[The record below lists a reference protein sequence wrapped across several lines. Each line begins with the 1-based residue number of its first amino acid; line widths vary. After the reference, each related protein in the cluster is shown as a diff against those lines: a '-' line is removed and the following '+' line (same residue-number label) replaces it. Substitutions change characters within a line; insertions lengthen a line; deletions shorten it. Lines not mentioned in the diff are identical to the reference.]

1 MPEDKN
7 KISSENLSLALNS
20 KPKGILTSETGHQG
34 PLISAFGNT
43 DFGKSKFDTDTTPSE
58 YIKSG
63 DYNYF
68 RGERQ
73 DNWDKAANGIIRGAG
88 AAAQTL
94 ADGTVGIGYGVI
106 KYSSDLATDELNK
119 AKYKAEHGTL
129 EGFKPSSWT
138 TIFDNEVTRKGEE
151 LIKDL
156 EGELPLYNTRG
167 YEEASGIGKLKYMN
181 FWMDDVV
188 KGIGTTVGSM
198 PLGGMGSKLF
208 NAIGKNFVAGKL
220 ANGVKTALSGT
231 ENLEKILVDQAKKIK
246 IYNAADKLTA
256 STFAAVSE
264 AGMEAR
270 GTGDKLREQLLTD
283 ITANGT
289 RQATQSELDWVE
301 MVVDDAKK
309 AAFGTNLAIVS
320 GTDFF
325 TFGKYMVSNKS
336 AKYLDDIEKV
346 SSRTNVD
353 AGKYISRTAKEGSTL
368 GKDYAATELSKSKK
382 IYDAVTKATK
392 RVIGT
397 NLGEGIEENL
407 QTATDWGVVDFG
419 KQKYYGKQ
427 DAESFLHSL
436 GAAYEGSTSSE
447 GVESFLAGFISGGIS
462 NTVLSKGQNIK
473 EVFAKDPVVNNALK
487 EINIYNSQSVMG
499 ELIKSVAEQQ
509 AAGSRMDNAKN
520 DTFRFNNAQS
530 DLATSYVLSRI
541 KTNKFEDLQSDLD
554 ELKTMPAEEVEKLFG
569 VKIGEGG
576 KNSVIDFIQG
586 KMDQAKQI
594 KQIHDA
600 SYVVFPEG
608 TVSDNNR
615 DRLIHANVSILDT
628 QKRIKSINEDFQ
640 KKGHES
646 IKTSFVDG
654 ASTINLESFYRADG
668 TIVNYNLLE
677 GKERTKIKAEIIE
690 RLNNTSVAPIE
701 IPGMIT
707 LLDDLDKLK
716 VRHAAYK
723 DIYNSLLNPVEA
735 EKLDKEDAIVEKQI
749 VQEDAAKKLAEE
761 KPVVSEPVQSKS
773 AALDA
778 AQKEATENGNI
789 DVNTEDFTDPNI
801 TKANAIIDKIGESQI
816 DNPMFDAS
824 GNFNPEAEDPSKK
837 TYDNSKKPLT
847 VDKEVLS
854 GKDTFNKISLSSRDL
869 KNFKADKFTKALSN
883 IFRLPKSE
891 WNKYI
896 KLDLTN
902 FWSTRNVA
910 ANKINP
916 SNNSNSPFNSKSN
929 QDIDTKITIIDPTT
943 GEIVDDLHY
952 IKYHD
957 MLTPKQEMVIGNK
970 TYKPGDSIEIDQ
982 LTYEDAVKLFAID
995 QDTELTEEEFEA
1007 YKISYKE
1014 IKDLRKALALYY
1026 ESTKKKDEES
1036 ISAPSKMY
1044 DIAPLWTLDYIQD
1057 GAVEYPAISTIE
1069 GAKDADGK
1077 YVIYQGGTVQKFLI
1091 GTDTK
1096 VGDINTVPS
1105 GSGVY
1110 MQVTLPDSSKKW
1122 MPIKSAKV
1130 KPATK
1135 VWERIQN
1142 AALALSKVPQG
1153 NKEEAYQVIK
1163 DLSLYASGKGK
1174 LDFSYGWNSDLK
1186 KYTLRFNI
1194 GNGLETPKSI
1204 DLSEG
1209 VSKTDKTTMLDKD
1222 IDFLIN
1228 RINHYASKKKLSAIT
1243 KDSFRE
1249 DTPIEPSN
1257 KPIVDNF
1264 VASATGFTPTN
1275 IKIYPADLA
1284 VKEAPVVLSTAK
1296 KTTSNV
1302 VLTDLSY
1309 TKKADIERRR
1319 QEELNKYER
1328 RRANAFVKYNPE
1340 GSNTELTQDE
1350 IDEIELIINKAS
1362 EKGWNV
1368 DRLQQTLANRGYV
1381 HSIGN
1386 SVSALRNFLQARLN
1400 GEINYQVNGNFL
1412 NEINAKYD
1420 AELKAL
1426 ESTATTETSIE
1437 SKKADIEKRRQEELN
1452 KIATDIFPNTTHTD
1466 IVYRGVGEIRDDN
1479 FRDSTSNDIRDWN
1492 FFTDNKDKALDYG
1505 ENVIS
1510 AIINFSEVDDS
1521 KSINYKGSSS
1531 FKSEDS
1537 AFVAG
1542 QGGDEFA
1549 VKNKEQIHILSK
1561 EEQNKINKINA
1572 KYDAELKA
1580 LKQQDAKVSNQSKIE
1595 AKKADIEISATE
1607 ILEDQDY
1614 NGSSLEIVIARE
1626 KEKGVPENY
1635 VTIAL
1640 LNASKI
1646 QDNKGDN
1653 LGNILQSV
1661 KVRDNEN
1668 LTLGEKRRIAK
1679 YDAELAALGKGVET
1693 TKNKVDDLIKEAEK
1707 FKNKG
1712 ATRKRKGKNG
1722 AAKTGK
1728 AAVTPIDLQKALEYL
1743 KGILPAGIKVEMS
1756 QVAERLS
1763 NGDMLWGFFSDS
1775 VLKLNA
1781 LAEAGTEF
1789 HEAFHAIFRSVLSDE
1804 HIDRYLN
1811 IAKKEMNLSKA
1822 QLEAHKNE
1830 LRSLYD
1836 EISEKELEDLVY
1848 EEYLADKF
1856 QAWKKD
1862 KATPT
1867 AVVNKGLF
1875 RRLLDFAKE
1884 FLGIKSKVDSLFE
1897 RIDTGYY
1904 AGKDAVVNRFTD
1916 SSQIAYKSLPGKTIA
1931 QSKDIIVTVAAKA
1944 ADTAFKEGAKNP
1956 DITRALDEYIQGYSP
1971 DANIGEKKAIRALL
1985 QEEYEYLTHPE
1996 IYKQIFTE
2004 VNNITKRYKYDA
2016 MTESF
2021 LEMEESEV
2029 GAENWQFDHFE
2040 VGGVD
2045 MLDSDIRSFL
2055 ALTLYETK
2063 DEYGRTIQKAINL
2076 DTVYNAIITNLIDVQ
2091 PSEFLSKLKV
2101 LSKYN
2106 PEIRAVVAKIEA
2118 KTTDRGLVGDQL
2130 LKRIQKSFER
2140 TKMNYLTIRS
2150 VTNGTSNIFNSNYKS
2165 PEKKLF
2171 NNWSNNYI
2179 HNVLGK
2185 LSTDTKF
2192 KKEIVKKLIDIQK
2205 AINADST
2212 TVGVKKIPLTEAIIG
2227 TLNELGIDITEG
2239 TVDLFFT
2246 PNVDNSLDAM
2256 RDQYKDLEKPI
2267 VGFFSHLSNLIA
2279 KGDPIFKGA
2288 LETGNEDSIGYVKQ
2302 LLNLTI
2308 ADKHFRADLFESS
2321 FQDARNKNRYSFIMQ
2336 SYLSDKVVEL
2346 QKSLATKAAV
2356 ESKQKDAYFGK
2367 SPLFKLFTPSVVVD
2381 TFKNI
2386 QLLFTGDLIEVEE
2399 KTFEGKKSFTKNE
2412 RVDGVTAK
2420 NIKAKEYLLM
2430 QLLLFSE
2437 QQKNTQTGLNT
2448 AKYVVG
2454 VEESKSQIYS
2464 VDLPV
2469 LTGIVTE
2476 AGMINSDGAL
2486 QVFNTLFSQEV
2497 DRLMSG
2503 TPSKKK
2509 GFAYFDDFNNR
2520 EKYKALHDTFEGE
2533 YNTKGELVKINRIA
2547 NNDTFKVE
2555 ALKAIT
2561 QTVNEEIA
2569 DTLSI
2574 ANEYQ
2579 LTDRTK
2585 SGIETYGTFDK
2596 LVGSAVIND
2605 FLMSASIDQ
2614 LIDGDLSQYKNI
2626 NDKYKRNGGRNAAG
2640 INRSGREINVAY
2652 TTESKEIKKD
2662 SISGD
2667 AEINTDDA
2675 QVYSTVQDRIN
2686 MLNDFGRL
2694 TPEVEDIL
2702 NRIDN
2707 PPIVNGVPQF
2717 VTAEEAIKVDIV
2729 AAKLVTYGTDAAGN
2743 LIYHKM
2749 SVFPLTKEFTSRYNA
2764 KSGLWEALP
2773 GREKLHNKR
2782 EWMEKH
2788 NIHQLIPLSAS
2799 KLTTPDNVIKHE
2811 SFNKADFDVNNHFG
2825 YKDKD
2830 GNLKSYAKYDG
2841 KFQRL
2846 QVEND
2851 SGSTEIVNGTQKI
2864 QLITTGLDMT
2874 KDRNINDVKKYY
2886 DLLAKLRQT
2895 LFDDALSIMSTS
2907 KDGKTRKKDL
2917 KVFIN
2922 KLINNAASSGSSFI
2936 MEQFLAEE
2944 GGDFKNDPNLPHL
2957 LSQFEKYFLAHFNKG
2972 VMIQKTTGN
2981 KLTLVSADGIKVHRD
2996 NYGKV
3001 IPTKELAA
3009 DPKLAVNPAEDL
3021 RIHKMENGK
3030 LQYAEVMMTR
3040 RSAELLGLKPGDTLT
3055 EEEVKIML
3063 GTRIPS
3069 QSQHSMMPFKVVD
3082 FLPDYYGDSIIGPK
3096 ELVWLSGADFDIDKL
3111 YVYRKATYKNK
3122 KGDLI
3127 IFGKGNAFEEY
3138 VISKKRTK
3146 VYKDTLQ
3153 KMILENPTFPEY
3165 KDLLEKRNAVYAS
3178 LKEKLAKS
3186 MKEDKRALLR
3196 GINNLTDILN
3206 TNIFSANTGD
3216 NTSLVEERRRAQ
3228 FIFDSIKDDLN
3239 KYILAAGG
3247 GMTLDNI
3254 NERIAQFEEAYELDA
3269 MEELGFATSSSEQF
3283 TPAAETLQNQLLD
3296 LELSLLDRPELEESL
3311 KTPASVDTLKNI
3323 ANTLSKVGGAKL
3335 NKARLSLGL
3344 LSKFIGKKNIDI
3356 GKDNIGIAA
3365 NGNIANAW
3373 LTTNKIHLK
3382 DEFAIKLDGKNYGS
3396 FEFVNEEDILLNEDG
3411 TLNKELVR
3419 KPKSDTIS
3427 TELSAATDNAKEQL
3441 ASLVNR
3447 STDVLN
3453 GILVWQS
3460 LGLGQTRTTIMSVQP
3475 IMVELTE
3482 KIELTKSNID
3492 KKSLKIGTSLAPRAK
3507 DVAGALMDDLLQK
3520 YYTAAE
3526 KEMKAANIKGTRE
3539 DIKEPEYSLNTEHL
3553 LEIYK
3558 KGKAETSDELLQ
3570 QIAVLSAYIKAMEV
3584 NDANTKLLSLLKINK
3599 GVGSELVNLQTIS
3612 DNYEDL
3618 KNPVQIPYG
3627 QSFIKAFTT
3636 HPNISVNKKMSDT
3649 IKNIASEFFI
3659 RETNGYKYFENRFSR
3674 LFGGRNF
3681 REKQKGVKDFLAF
3694 LNLRIYEK
3702 TLREDYNDDTFRL
3715 AELNK
3720 LAYSGIEEGNTSIIS
3735 DFNTLL
3741 KKKEFANNDL
3751 VKWLTVKPADSNYR
3765 RIDLLTVDTRA
3776 KLSNDVLEKFN
3787 QSLNDLYNS
3796 SNADI
3801 KQFALDIFDYL
3812 VVEGNLKFTNES
3824 LIKFIGPEF
3833 FLSISKKLKEV
3844 TKLFGTVS
3852 SKGLSVQDKA
3862 FNTKLQSITGYRF
3875 LELVNIYTELYAR
3888 SSKKAKN
3895 LINVNG
3901 KDFKESFNV
3910 ALKGDSLSVDL
3921 IDVEKSNRQSFM
3933 DLIKEDK
3940 TVVGLEFPAFLGMT
3954 GLNQMMENYHDVYK
3968 LTESTDFKAVY
3979 TRVDKFYDLHNPMLH
3994 LSPEEAVKLS
4004 QYLASQKGS
4013 SNGAYSDNVEYTQE
4027 DLDFAN
4033 TQFQRVKPE
4042 YAYEPGSNIENAPD
4056 IDDEDLP
4063 STIPPS
4069 LVSRIE
4075 TVGEEEYEVPLRYW
4089 EAADAEAER
4098 QQGKTPDVNDLP
4110 NIKEPDCE

>member
-1 MPEDKN
+1 MGKKEKFSGIPQEAINQPIQLDPALFKQKSEFIGSSQN
-7 KISSENLSLALNS
+7 K
-20 KPKGILTSETGHQG
+20 
-34 PLISAFGNT
+34 
-43 DFGKSKFDTDTTPSE
+43 DFGESKLDTNVPVSMVE
-58 YIKSG
+58 SG
-63 DYNYF
+63 DYKYL
-68 RGERQ
+68 RGQ
-73 DNWDKAANGIIRGAG
+73 KQSNLDKAAHGIIRGVG

-94 ADGTVGIGYGVI
+94 ADGTVGIGYGLM
-106 KYSSDLATDELNK
+106 KYSSDVATDELNK

-138 TIFDNEVTRKGEE
+138 AIFDNEVTRKGEE
-151 LIKDL
+151 LVKDL
-156 EGELPLYNTRG
+156 EGEVPLYNTKE
-167 YEEASGIGKLKYMN
+167 YEEASGIEKLKYMN

-198 PLGGMGSKLF
+198 PLGAMGSKLF

-220 ANGVKTALSGT
+220 ANGVKTALTGT
-231 ENLEKILVDQAKKIK
+231 ENLEKVLVDQAKKIK
-246 IYNAADKLTA
+246 IYNATDKLTA
-256 STFAAVSE
+256 SAFASVSE

-270 GTGDKLREQLLTD
+270 GTGDKLREQLLSE
-283 ITANGT
+283 ISANGT
-289 RQATQSELDWVE
+289 RQPTQAELDWVE
-301 MVVDDAKK
+301 MTVDDAKK
-309 AAFGTNLAIVS
+309 AAFGTNMAIIS

-336 AKYLDDIEKV
+336 AKYLDDIEKL
-346 SSRTNVD
+346 SSKTNVN
-353 AGKYISRTAKEGSTL
+353 AGKYINKVSKEGSTL
-368 GKDYAATELSKSKK
+368 GTDYVATELSKSKK
-382 IYDAVTKATK
+382 ILDAVTKATK

-407 QTATDWGVVDFG
+407 QTATDWGVIDFA

-436 GAAYEGSTSSE
+436 GAAYEGATSSE
-447 GVESFLAGFISGGIS
+447 GVEAFLAGFISGGIS
-462 NTVLSKGQNIK
+462 NTILSKGQNIK
-473 EVFAKDPVVNNALK
+473 EAFSKDPVVNNALSQ
-487 EINIYNSQSVMG
+487 INLYNSQSVMG
-499 ELIKSVAEQQ
+499 ELMKGVAEQY
-509 AAGSRMDNAKN
+509 AAGVRMDNAKS
-520 DTFRFNNAQS
+520 DTFTFNNAQS

-541 KTNKFEDLQSDLD
+541 KTGKFEDLQTDLD
-554 ELKTMPAEEVEKLFG
+554 ELKSMPSDEVEKLFG

-576 KNSVIDFIQG
+576 KRSVVDYIQG
-586 KMDQAKQI
+586 KMEQAKQI

-615 DRLIHANVSILDT
+615 DRLIHANVSILDS
-628 QKRIKSINEDFQ
+628 QKRIDSVNKDILEKTTGLSENYSENGQVSTVNLSHFTKS
-640 KKGHES
+640 
-646 IKTSFVDG
+646 
-654 ASTINLESFYRADG
+654 DG
-668 TIVNYNLLE
+668 TVVNYNQLS
-677 GKERTKIKAEIIE
+677 GKERSAVSGEIVA
-690 RLNNTSVAPIE
+690 RLENSSIAPVE
-701 IPGMIT
+701 IPGIFNQ
-707 LLDDLDKLK
+707 LHDLDRLK
-716 VRHAAYK
+716 VRHDAYK

-735 EKLDKEDAIVEKQI
+735 AKLDKEDAAIEKEI
-749 VQEDAAKKLAEE
+749 VQENAAKKLQEE
-761 KPVVSEPVQSKS
+761 NPIVTKTTESKS
-773 AALDA
+773 AALAA

-789 DVNTEDFTDPNI
+789 DVNTEDFADPNI
-801 TKANAIIDKIGESQI
+801 KKANTIIDKIGESQI

-824 GNFNPEAEDPSKK
+824 GNFNPDAEDPGKK

-847 VDKEVLS
+847 VHKEVLS
-854 GKDTFNKISLSSRDL
+854 GKDTFNRIHVNKHDAPNVKVNELR
-869 KNFKADKFTKALSN
+869 KALSN
-883 IFRLPKSE
+883 IFKLPKSE

-896 KLDLTN
+896 KIDLTN
-902 FWSTRNVA
+902 YWSTRNTSSDQIHT
-910 ANKINP
+910 NK
-916 SNNSNSPFNSKSN
+916 SNSPFNTKGN
-929 QDIDTKITIIDPTT
+929 QDIDTKIIIIDPAT
-943 GEIVDDLHY
+943 GKIVDDFHN
-952 IKYHD
+952 IKYHN
-957 MLTPKQEMVIGNK
+957 MLTPKKEMVIGTK
-970 TYKPGDSIEIDQ
+970 TYKPGESIEIDQ
-982 LTYEDAVKLFAID
+982 LTYEEAVELFAIN
-995 QDTELTEEEFEA
+995 QDEELTEEEFEA

-1014 IKDLRKALALYY
+1014 IKDLRKALTLYY
-1026 ESTKKKDEES
+1026 ESTKKKDEEHMEV
-1036 ISAPSKMY
+1036 PSKMY
-1044 DIAPLWTLDYIQD
+1044 DVAPLWALDYIQD

-1069 GAKDADGK
+1069 GAKDTDGK

-1096 VGDINTVPS
+1096 VGDINTVPN

-1110 MQVTLPDSSKKW
+1110 LQVTLPDGSKKW

-1142 AALALSKVPQG
+1142 AAAELAKIPAG

-1163 DLSLYASGKGK
+1163 DLSLYAAGRGK

-1186 KYTLRFNI
+1186 KYTLRFNV

-1209 VSKTDKTTMLDKD
+1209 VSKTDKATMLEKD
-1222 IDFLIN
+1222 LNFLIN
-1228 RINHYASKKKLSAIT
+1228 RINYHANKRGISTTI
-1243 KDSFRE
+1243 DENSFRE

-1257 KPIVDNF
+1257 KPIVGNF
-1264 VASATGFTPTN
+1264 VATATGFTPTN

-1284 VKEAPVVLSTAK
+1284 VKEAPVVVYKKKSTPT
-1296 KTTSNV
+1296 KTE
-1302 VLTDLSY
+1302 
-1309 TKKADIERRR
+1309 KADVKPEPKTKVDGLIE
-1319 QEELNKYER
+1319 E
-1328 RRANAFVKYNPE
+1328 
-1340 GSNTELTQDE
+1340 D
-1350 IDEIELIINKAS
+1350 
-1362 EKGWNV
+1362 
-1368 DRLQQTLANRGYV
+1368 
-1381 HSIGN
+1381 
-1386 SVSALRNFLQARLN
+1386 
-1400 GEINYQVNGNFL
+1400 
-1412 NEINAKYD
+1412 
-1420 AELKAL
+1420 
-1426 ESTATTETSIE
+1426 
-1437 SKKADIEKRRQEELN
+1437 KK
-1452 KIATDIFPNTTHTD
+1452 F
-1466 IVYRGVGEIRDDN
+1466 
-1479 FRDSTSNDIRDWN
+1479 
-1492 FFTDNKDKALDYG
+1492 KDKG
-1505 ENVIS
+1505 I
-1510 AIINFSEVDDS
+1510 
-1521 KSINYKGSSS
+1521 
-1531 FKSEDS
+1531 
-1537 AFVAG
+1537 
-1542 QGGDEFA
+1542 
-1549 VKNKEQIHILSK
+1549 
-1561 EEQNKINKINA
+1561 
-1572 KYDAELKA
+1572 
-1580 LKQQDAKVSNQSKIE
+1580 
-1595 AKKADIEISATE
+1595 
-1607 ILEDQDY
+1607 
-1614 NGSSLEIVIARE
+1614 
-1626 KEKGVPENY
+1626 
-1635 VTIAL
+1635 
-1640 LNASKI
+1640 
-1646 QDNKGDN
+1646 
-1653 LGNILQSV
+1653 
-1661 KVRDNEN
+1661 
-1668 LTLGEKRRIAK
+1668 
-1679 YDAELAALGKGVET
+1679 
-1693 TKNKVDDLIKEAEK
+1693 
-1707 FKNKG
+1707 
-1712 ATRKRKGKNG
+1712 TRKRKGKNG
-1722 AAKTGK
+1722 AAKTGSTTK
-1728 AAVTPIDLQKALEYL
+1728 TPIDLQKALDYL

-1756 QVAERLS
+1756 HVAEKLS

-1789 HEAFHAIFRSVLSDE
+1789 HEAFHAVFRSVLSDKQ
-1804 HIDRYLN
+1804 IDTYLSV
-1811 IAKKEMNLSKA
+1811 AKKEMNLSEA
-1822 QLEAHKNE
+1822 QLEARKNE

-1904 AGKDAVVNRFTD
+1904 AGKDAVINRFTD
-1916 SSQIAYKSLPGKTIA
+1916 TDQAAYKSLPGKTIA

-1944 ADTAFKEGAKNP
+1944 AETAFKEKSKKP
-1956 DITRALDEYIQGYSP
+1956 DITRALDEYIQGYSSE
-1971 DANIGEKKAIRALL
+1971 ANVDEKKAVRALL

-2016 MTESF
+2016 MTDSF
-2021 LEMEESEV
+2021 LEMEESEG

-2076 DTVYNAIITNLIDVQ
+2076 DTVYNAIITNLIDVH
-2091 PSEFLSKLKV
+2091 PSEFLSRLKV

-2106 PEIRAVVAKIEA
+2106 PEVRAVVAKIEA
-2118 KTTDRGLVGDQL
+2118 KTKDRGLVGEQL
-2130 LKRIQKSFER
+2130 LKKIQKSFER

-2179 HNVLGK
+2179 HNILGK
-2185 LSTDTKF
+2185 LSSDTKF
-2192 KKEIVKKLIDIQK
+2192 KKEVIKKLLDIQK
-2205 AINADST
+2205 AINNDTS
-2212 TVGVKKIPLTEAIIG
+2212 TVGVKKIPLKEAIIS

-2246 PNVDNSLDAM
+2246 PNTDNSLDAI
-2256 RDQYKDLEKPI
+2256 REQYKDLEKPI
-2267 VGFFSHLSNLIA
+2267 VGFFSHLSNLVS
-2279 KGDPIFKGA
+2279 KGDLIYKGA
-2288 LETGNEDSIGYVKQ
+2288 LETNDKDSVGYVKQ
-2302 LLNLTI
+2302 LLNLAI

-2336 SYLSDKVVEL
+2336 SYLSDMIIEL
-2346 QKSLATKAAV
+2346 QKGLSSKTAV
-2356 ESKQKDAYFGK
+2356 EEKQKDPYFAK
-2367 SPLFKLFTPSVVVD
+2367 SPLFKLFTPAVIAD
-2381 TFKNI
+2381 TFSNM

-2399 KTFEGKKSFTKNE
+2399 KTFDGKKSFTKNE

-2430 QLLLFSE
+2430 QLLLFSD

-2454 VEESKSQIYS
+2454 VEESKSQIYA

-2469 LTGIVTE
+2469 LTGVVTE
-2476 AGMINSDGAL
+2476 AGMINGDGAL
-2486 QVFNTLFSQEV
+2486 QIFNTIFSQEI
-2497 DRLMSG
+2497 DRLING
-2503 TPSKKK
+2503 IPSKKK
-2509 GFAYFDDFNNR
+2509 GFAYFNDFNNR

-2547 NNDTFKVE
+2547 NNDTFKAE

-2561 QTVNEEIA
+2561 QTVNEEIT
-2569 DTLSI
+2569 DVLSM

-2579 LTDRTK
+2579 LADRTK
-2585 SGIETYGTFDK
+2585 NGVETYGTFDK
-2596 LVGSAVIND
+2596 LVGSAVVND
-2605 FLMSASIDQ
+2605 FLMSSSIDQ
-2614 LIDGDLSQYKNI
+2614 LVDGDLSQYKDVD
-2626 NDKYKRNGGRNAAG
+2626 DKFKRNGGRNAAG
-2640 INRSGREINVAY
+2640 INRSGSEINVAY
-2652 TTESKEIKKD
+2652 TTESKETKKD

-2667 AEINTDDA
+2667 AEINVDDA
-2675 QVYSTVQDRIN
+2675 QVYSSVQDRIN
-2686 MLNDFGRL
+2686 MLSDFGRL
-2694 TPEVEDIL
+2694 TPEIEDIL

-2717 VTAEEAIKVDIV
+2717 ITEEEASKVDLV
-2729 AAKLVTYGTDAAGN
+2729 AAKLVTYGKDNAGN

-2749 SVFPLTKEFTSRYNA
+2749 SVFPLTKQFTSRYDA
-2764 KSGLWEALP
+2764 KSERWVALP

-2799 KLTTPDNVIKHE
+2799 KLTSPDNIIKHE
-2811 SFNKADFDVNNHFG
+2811 SFNSSDFDVNNHFG

-2830 GNLKSYAKYDG
+2830 GNLKSYAKYNG

-2864 QLITTGLDMT
+2864 QLITAGLDMT
-2874 KDRNINDVKKYY
+2874 KDSNVNDVKKYY
-2886 DLLAKLRQT
+2886 ELLAKLRQT
-2895 LFDDALSIMSTS
+2895 LFDDALSILSTS
-2907 KDGKTRKKDL
+2907 KEGKTRRKDL

-2922 KLINNAASSGSSFI
+2922 KLMNNAASSGSSFI

-3001 IPTKELAA
+3001 ISAEELAVN
-3009 DPKLAVNPAEDL
+3009 PKLAVNPAEDL

-3040 RSAELLGLKPGDTLT
+3040 RSAELLGLKPGDSLT
-3055 EEEVKIML
+3055 AEEVKIML

-3111 YVYRKATYKNK
+3111 YVYRKGTYRNK
-3122 KGDLI
+3122 KGDLV

-3138 VISKKRTK
+3138 TLSKKNTK
-3146 VYKDTLQ
+3146 VFKDTLE
-3153 KMILENPTFPEY
+3153 KMVLENPTFPEY
-3165 KDLLEKRNAVYAS
+3165 KDLLDRRNAIYAS
-3178 LKEKLAKS
+3178 LEENLAKS
-3186 MKEDKRALLR
+3186 KKEDQRALLR
-3196 GINNLTDILN
+3196 GIKNLKNLIKINAINSKEDE
-3206 TNIFSANTGD
+3206 D
-3216 NTSLVEERRRAQ
+3216 HPLVQERRKAQ
-3228 FIFDSIKDDLN
+3228 LLFDSIKDDLD
-3239 KYILAAGG
+3239 KYTTAAGG
-3247 GMTLDNI
+3247 GMSLSSI
-3254 NERIAQFEEAYELDA
+3254 NDRITQFEEAYELDA
-3269 MEELGFATSSSEQF
+3269 MEELGFITSSTESVP
-3283 TPAAETLQNQLLD
+3283 PAAETLQNQLLD

-3311 KTPASVDTLKNI
+3311 KTPASVDTLKTI
-3323 ANTLSKVGGAKL
+3323 ANTLTKVGGAKL

-3356 GKDNIGIAA
+3356 GKENIGIAA

-3373 LTTNKIHLK
+3373 LTTNRIHLK
-3382 DEFAIKLDGKNYGS
+3382 DEFAINLDGKNYGS
-3396 FEFVNEEDILLNEDG
+3396 FEFVNEEDMVLNEDG
-3411 TLNKELVR
+3411 TLNKELIR

-3447 STDVLN
+3447 ASDILN
-3453 GILVWQS
+3453 GVLVWQS
-3460 LGLGQTRTTIMSVQP
+3460 LGLGQTRTTIMAVQP

-3492 KKSLKIGTSLAPRAK
+3492 KKSLKIGTSMVPRAK
-3507 DVAGALMDDLLQK
+3507 DVAGALMEDLMQK
-3520 YYTAAE
+3520 FYAAAE
-3526 KEMKAANIKGTRE
+3526 KEMEAANIKGTRE
-3539 DIKEPEYSLNTEHL
+3539 DIKEPQYSLNTEQL

-3558 KGKAETSDELLQ
+3558 KGKAETSDEILQ
-3570 QIAVLSAYIKAMEV
+3570 QIAVLGAYIKAMEV
-3584 NDANTKLLSLLKINK
+3584 NDVNTKLLSLLKVNK
-3599 GVGSELVNLQTIS
+3599 GVGSELTNLETIAE
-3612 DNYEDL
+3612 NYEALQDSA
-3618 KNPVQIPYG
+3618 QIPYG
-3627 QSFIKAFTT
+3627 QSFVNALRT
-3636 HPNISVNKKMSDT
+3636 HPNIKVNKDMART

-3659 RETNGYKYFENRFSR
+3659 RETGGYKIFQNRFGK
-3674 LFGGRNF
+3674 LFGNRNF
-3681 REKQKGVKDFLAF
+3681 REKQKAVKDFLTF

-3702 TLREDYNDDTFRL
+3702 TLREDYGDDSFRL
-3715 AELNK
+3715 DELNK
-3720 LAYSGIEEGNTSIIS
+3720 LAYSGIEEGSVSIIA
-3735 DFNTLL
+3735 DFNALL
-3741 KKKEFANNDL
+3741 KTDSVLEVIASNSKKEFAKNDL

-3801 KQFALDIFDYL
+3801 KQFAQDVFDYL

-3844 TKLFGTVS
+3844 TKLFGTVGP
-3852 SKGLSVQDKA
+3852 KELSVEDKT
-3862 FNTKLQSITGYRF
+3862 FNAKLQTATGYTF
-3875 LELVNIYTELYAR
+3875 SELVNMYTELYAR
-3888 SSKKAKN
+3888 STKNAKN
-3895 LINVNG
+3895 LINVHG
-3901 KDFKESFNV
+3901 KDFKESFTVTLNKDV
-3910 ALKGDSLSVDL
+3910 LSVDL
-3921 IDVEKSNRQSFM
+3921 IDVEKANQQSFM
-3933 DLIKEDK
+3933 EGIVEDK
-3940 TVVGLEFPAFLGMT
+3940 TVVGLKFPAFLGVV
-3954 GLNQMMENYHDVYK
+3954 GKNQMMEDYHDVYK

-3994 LSPEEAVKLS
+3994 LSPEEATKLS
-4004 QYLASQKGS
+4004 QYLASKKGS
-4013 SNGAYSDNVEYTQE
+4013 FNGAYSDNVEYTQE

-4033 TQFQRVKPE
+4033 AQFQRAKPE

-4056 IDDEDLP
+4056 LDDENLP
-4063 STIPPS
+4063 GTIPAS

-4075 TVGEEEYEVPLRYW
+4075 TIGEEEYEVPLRYW

-4098 QQGKTPDVNDLP
+4098 QQGKTPDVDDNNLP
-4110 NIKEPDCE
+4110 DIKDPNCD

>member
-1 MPEDKN
+1 MAEKKINYLDDNSGYDDPN
-7 KISSENLSLALNS
+7 KKKITTDIKLKDPS
-20 KPKGILTSETGHQG
+20 ILFTPTE
-34 PLISAFGNT
+34 SAGYSTMSGYGN
-43 DFGKSKFDTDTTPSE
+43 FGKSKYDTPLTSDYFETQEGDSKPAFE
-58 YIKSG
+58 YV
-63 DYNYF
+63 
-68 RGERQ
+68 RGARQ
-73 DNWDKAANGIIRGAG
+73 SHWDKAAHGIIRGVG

-94 ADGTVGIGYGVI
+94 YDGTAGIGYGI
-106 KYSSDLATDELNK
+106 IRYSSDLALDELNK
-119 AKYKAEHGTL
+119 KKYIAEHGSL

-151 LIKDL
+151 LVKDL
-156 EGELPLYNTRG
+156 EGKVPLYNTRE
-167 YEEASGIGKLKYMN
+167 YEEASGIEKFKYMN

-198 PLGGMGSKLF
+198 PLGAMGSKLF

-220 ANGVKTALSGT
+220 ANGVKTALNGT

-246 IYNAADKLTA
+246 IYNATDKLTA
-256 STFAAVSE
+256 SAFASVSE

-270 GTGDKLREQLLTD
+270 GTGDKLREQLLSE
-283 ITANGT
+283 ISANGT
-289 RQATQSELDWVE
+289 RQPTQAELDWVE
-301 MVVDDAKK
+301 MTVDDAKK
-309 AAFGTNLAIVS
+309 AAFGTNMAIIS
-320 GTDFF
+320 GTDFY

-346 SSRTNVD
+346 TSKTNVN
-353 AGKYISRTAKEGSTL
+353 AGKYINKVAKDGSKL
-368 GKDYAATELSKSKK
+368 GTDYTATELSKSKK

-407 QTATDWGVVDFG
+407 QTATDWGVIDFA

-436 GAAYEGSTSSE
+436 GAAYEGATSSE
-447 GVESFLAGFISGGIS
+447 GVEAFLAGFISGGIS
-462 NTVLSKGQNIK
+462 NTILSKGQNIK
-473 EVFAKDPVVNNALK
+473 EAFSKDPVVNNALSQ
-487 EINIYNSQSVMG
+487 INLYNSQSVMG
-499 ELIKSVAEQQ
+499 ELMKGVAEQY
-509 AAGSRMDNAKN
+509 AAGVRMDNAKS
-520 DTFRFNNAQS
+520 DTFTFNNAQS

-541 KTNKFEDLQSDLD
+541 KTGKFEDLQTDLD
-554 ELKTMPAEEVEKLFG
+554 ELKSMPSDEVEKLFG

-576 KNSVIDFIQG
+576 KRSVVDYIQG
-586 KMDQAKQI
+586 KMEQAKQI

-615 DRLIHANVSILDT
+615 DRLIHANVSILDS
-628 QKRIKSINEDFQ
+628 QKRIDSVNKDILEKTTGLSENYSENGQVSTVNLSHFTKS
-640 KKGHES
+640 
-646 IKTSFVDG
+646 
-654 ASTINLESFYRADG
+654 DG
-668 TIVNYNLLE
+668 TVVNYNQLS
-677 GKERTKIKAEIIE
+677 GKERSAVSGEIVA
-690 RLNNTSVAPIE
+690 RLENSSIAPVE
-701 IPGMIT
+701 IPGIFNQ
-707 LLDDLDKLK
+707 LHDLDRLK
-716 VRHAAYK
+716 VRHDAYK

-735 EKLDKEDAIVEKQI
+735 AKLDKEDAAIEKEI
-749 VQEDAAKKLAEE
+749 VQENAAKKLQEE
-761 KPVVSEPVQSKS
+761 NPIVTKTTESKS
-773 AALDA
+773 AALAALGGTTTSSDKKADIERRRKEELDENNFRFVDNVKTYEGIDPETGEIFQARVKTYKDGKKETQSNIGGKFSTLNKGFPKEVNDEKLLEGIFEDNKMSLVKDQNQQEFLLEQSSGKQNTHAIEDKINAKYDAELAA

-789 DVNTEDFTDPNI
+789 DVNTEDFADPNI
-801 TKANAIIDKIGESQI
+801 KKANTIIDKIGESQI

-824 GNFNPEAEDPSKK
+824 GNFNPDAEDPGKK

-847 VDKEVLS
+847 VHKEVLS
-854 GKDTFNKISLSSRDL
+854 GKDTFNRIHVNKHDAPNVKVNELR
-869 KNFKADKFTKALSN
+869 KALSN
-883 IFRLPKSE
+883 IFKLPKSE

-896 KLDLTN
+896 KIDLTN
-902 FWSTRNVA
+902 YWSTRNTSSDQIHT
-910 ANKINP
+910 NK
-916 SNNSNSPFNSKSN
+916 SNSPFNTKGN
-929 QDIDTKITIIDPTT
+929 QDIDTKIIIIDPAT
-943 GEIVDDLHY
+943 GKIVDDFHN
-952 IKYHD
+952 IKYHN
-957 MLTPKQEMVIGNK
+957 MLTPKKEMVIGTK
-970 TYKPGDSIEIDQ
+970 TYKPGESIEIDQ
-982 LTYEDAVKLFAID
+982 LTYEEAVELFAIN
-995 QDTELTEEEFEA
+995 QDEELTEEEFEA

-1014 IKDLRKALALYY
+1014 IKDLRKALTLYY
-1026 ESTKKKDEES
+1026 ESTKKKDEEHMEV
-1036 ISAPSKMY
+1036 PSKMY
-1044 DIAPLWTLDYIQD
+1044 DVAPLWALDYIQD

-1069 GAKDADGK
+1069 GAKDTDGK

-1096 VGDINTVPS
+1096 VGDINTVPN

-1110 MQVTLPDSSKKW
+1110 LQVTLPDGSKKW

-1142 AALALSKVPQG
+1142 AAAELAKIPAG

-1163 DLSLYASGKGK
+1163 DLSLYAAGRGK

-1186 KYTLRFNI
+1186 KYTLRFNV

-1209 VSKTDKTTMLDKD
+1209 VSKTDKATMLEKD
-1222 IDFLIN
+1222 LNFLIN
-1228 RINHYASKKKLSAIT
+1228 RINYHANKRGISTTI
-1243 KDSFRE
+1243 DENSFRE

-1257 KPIVDNF
+1257 KPIVGNF
-1264 VASATGFTPTN
+1264 VATATGFTPTS
-1275 IKIYPADLA
+1275 IKVYPADLA

-1309 TKKADIERRR
+1309 TEKADIDRRR
-1319 QEELNKYER
+1319 QEELDSFKRKMEGID
-1328 RRANAFVKYNPE
+1328 FVFSQSPE
-1340 GSNTELTQDE
+1340 
-1350 IDEIELIINKAS
+1350 
-1362 EKGWNV
+1362 
-1368 DRLQQTLANRGYV
+1368 LA
-1381 HSIGN
+1381 SIGN
-1386 SVSALRNFLQARLN
+1386 KAQYLQYL
-1400 GEINYQVNGNFL
+1400 
-1412 NEINAKYD
+1412 
-1420 AELKAL
+1420 
-1426 ESTATTETSIE
+1426 STIFKTS
-1437 SKKADIEKRRQEELN
+1437 KVK
-1452 KIATDIFPNTTHTD
+1452 D
-1466 IVYRGVGEIRDDN
+1466 IVYHFSNVKIDKPSKEKFSLSANINRRKGFFGINKNINPGNN
-1479 FRDSTSNDIRDWN
+1479 FANVEGTIPHAMLFDMKNPDFGDFSIIPPVVA
-1492 FFTDNKDKALDYG
+1492 KDETKD
-1505 ENVIS
+1505 S
-1510 AIINFSEVDDS
+1510 AIIKQRGD
-1521 KSINYKGSSS
+1521 INYYSV
-1531 FKSEDS
+1531 FEP
-1537 AFVAG
+1537 
-1542 QGGDEFA
+1542 
-1549 VKNKEQIHILSK
+1549 EQIYILGSK
-1561 EEQNKINKINA
+1561 Q
-1572 KYDAELKA
+1572 
-1580 LKQQDAKVSNQSKIE
+1580 
-1595 AKKADIEISATE
+1595 DIEGFK
-1607 ILEDQDY
+1607 QF
-1614 NGSSLEIVIARE
+1614 
-1626 KEKGVPENY
+1626 
-1635 VTIAL
+1635 
-1640 LNASKI
+1640 
-1646 QDNKGDN
+1646 
-1653 LGNILQSV
+1653 
-1661 KVRDNEN
+1661 VR
-1668 LTLGEKRRIAK
+1668 RRQ
-1679 YDAELAALGKGVET
+1679 AELAALGKGVET
-1693 TKNKVDDLIKEAEK
+1693 TKNKVDKLIEEAKELK
-1707 FKNKG
+1707 DKG
-1712 ATRKRKGKNG
+1712 VSRKRKGKNG
-1722 AAKTGK
+1722 AAKTGSTTK
-1728 AAVTPIDLQKALEYL
+1728 TPIDLQKALDYL

-1756 QVAERLS
+1756 HVAEKLS

-1789 HEAFHAIFRSVLSDE
+1789 HEAFHAVFRSVLSDKQ
-1804 HIDRYLN
+1804 IDTYLSV
-1811 IAKKEMNLSKA
+1811 AKKEMNLSEA
-1822 QLEAHKNE
+1822 QLEARKNE

-1904 AGKDAVVNRFTD
+1904 AGKDAVINRFTD
-1916 SSQIAYKSLPGKTIA
+1916 TDQAAYKSLPGKTIA

-1944 ADTAFKEGAKNP
+1944 AETAFKEKSKKP
-1956 DITRALDEYIQGYSP
+1956 DITRALDEYIQGYSSE
-1971 DANIGEKKAIRALL
+1971 ANVDEKKAVRALL

-2016 MTESF
+2016 MTDSF
-2021 LEMEESEV
+2021 LEMEESEG

-2076 DTVYNAIITNLIDVQ
+2076 DTVYNAIITNLIDVH
-2091 PSEFLSKLKV
+2091 PSEFLSRLKV

-2106 PEIRAVVAKIEA
+2106 PEVRAVVAKIEA
-2118 KTTDRGLVGDQL
+2118 KTKDRGLVGEQL
-2130 LKRIQKSFER
+2130 LKKIQKSFER

-2179 HNVLGK
+2179 HNILGK
-2185 LSTDTKF
+2185 LSSDTKF
-2192 KKEIVKKLIDIQK
+2192 KKEVIKKLLDIQK
-2205 AINADST
+2205 AINNDTS
-2212 TVGVKKIPLTEAIIG
+2212 TVGVKKIPLKEAIIS

-2246 PNVDNSLDAM
+2246 PNTDNSLDAI
-2256 RDQYKDLEKPI
+2256 REQYKDLEKPI
-2267 VGFFSHLSNLIA
+2267 VGFFSHLSNLVS
-2279 KGDPIFKGA
+2279 KGDLIYKGA
-2288 LETGNEDSIGYVKQ
+2288 LETNDKDSVGYVKQ
-2302 LLNLTI
+2302 LLNLAI

-2336 SYLSDKVVEL
+2336 SYLSDMIIEL
-2346 QKSLATKAAV
+2346 QKGLSSKTAV
-2356 ESKQKDAYFGK
+2356 EEKQKDPYFAK
-2367 SPLFKLFTPSVVVD
+2367 SPLFKLFTPAVIAD
-2381 TFKNI
+2381 TFSNM

-2399 KTFEGKKSFTKNE
+2399 KTFDGKKSFTKNE

-2430 QLLLFSE
+2430 QLLLFSD

-2454 VEESKSQIYS
+2454 VEESKSQIYA

-2469 LTGIVTE
+2469 LTGVVTE
-2476 AGMINSDGAL
+2476 AGMINGDGAL
-2486 QVFNTLFSQEV
+2486 QIFNTIFSQEI
-2497 DRLMSG
+2497 DRLING
-2503 TPSKKK
+2503 IPSKKK
-2509 GFAYFDDFNNR
+2509 GFAYFNDFNNR

-2547 NNDTFKVE
+2547 NNDTFKAE

-2561 QTVNEEIA
+2561 QTVNEEIT
-2569 DTLSI
+2569 DVLSM

-2579 LTDRTK
+2579 LADRTK
-2585 SGIETYGTFDK
+2585 NGVETYGTFDK
-2596 LVGSAVIND
+2596 LVGSAVVND
-2605 FLMSASIDQ
+2605 FLMSSSIDQ
-2614 LIDGDLSQYKNI
+2614 LVDGDLSQYKDI
-2626 NDKYKRNGGRNAAG
+2626 DDKFKRNGGRNAAG
-2640 INRSGREINVAY
+2640 INRSGSEINVAY
-2652 TTESKEIKKD
+2652 TTESKETKKD

-2667 AEINTDDA
+2667 AEINVDDA
-2675 QVYSTVQDRIN
+2675 QVYSSVQDRIN
-2686 MLNDFGRL
+2686 MLSDFGRL
-2694 TPEVEDIL
+2694 TPEIEDIL

-2717 VTAEEAIKVDIV
+2717 ITEEEASKVDLV
-2729 AAKLVTYGTDAAGN
+2729 AAKLVTYGKDNAGN

-2749 SVFPLTKEFTSRYNA
+2749 SVFPLTKQFTSRYDA
-2764 KSGLWEALP
+2764 KSERWVALP

-2799 KLTTPDNVIKHE
+2799 KLTSPDNIIKHE
-2811 SFNKADFDVNNHFG
+2811 SFNSSDFDVNNHFG

-2830 GNLKSYAKYDG
+2830 GNLKSYAKYNG

-2864 QLITTGLDMT
+2864 QLITAGLDMT
-2874 KDRNINDVKKYY
+2874 KDSNVNDVKKYY
-2886 DLLAKLRQT
+2886 ELLAKLRQT
-2895 LFDDALSIMSTS
+2895 LFDDALSILSTS
-2907 KDGKTRKKDL
+2907 KEGKTRRKDL

-2922 KLINNAASSGSSFI
+2922 KLMNNAASSGSSFI

-3001 IPTKELAA
+3001 ISAEELAVN
-3009 DPKLAVNPAEDL
+3009 PKLAVNPAEDL

-3040 RSAELLGLKPGDTLT
+3040 RSAELLGLKPGDSLT
-3055 EEEVKIML
+3055 AEEVKIML

-3111 YVYRKATYKNK
+3111 YVYRKGTYRNK
-3122 KGDLI
+3122 KGDLV

-3138 VISKKRTK
+3138 TLSKKNTK
-3146 VYKDTLQ
+3146 VFKDTLE
-3153 KMILENPTFPEY
+3153 KMVLENPTFPEY
-3165 KDLLEKRNAVYAS
+3165 KDLLDRRNAIYAS
-3178 LKEKLAKS
+3178 LEENLAKS
-3186 MKEDKRALLR
+3186 KKEDQRALLR
-3196 GINNLTDILN
+3196 GIKNLKNLIKINAINSKEDE
-3206 TNIFSANTGD
+3206 D
-3216 NTSLVEERRRAQ
+3216 HPLVQERRKAQ
-3228 FIFDSIKDDLN
+3228 LLFDSIKDDLD
-3239 KYILAAGG
+3239 KYTTAAGG
-3247 GMTLDNI
+3247 GMSLSSI
-3254 NERIAQFEEAYELDA
+3254 NDRITQFEEAYELDA
-3269 MEELGFATSSSEQF
+3269 MEELGFITSSTESVP
-3283 TPAAETLQNQLLD
+3283 PAAETLQNQLLD

-3311 KTPASVDTLKNI
+3311 KTPASVDTLKTI
-3323 ANTLSKVGGAKL
+3323 ANTLTKVGGAKL

-3356 GKDNIGIAA
+3356 GKENIGIAA

-3373 LTTNKIHLK
+3373 LTTNRIHLK
-3382 DEFAIKLDGKNYGS
+3382 DEFAINLDGKNYGS
-3396 FEFVNEEDILLNEDG
+3396 FEFVNEEDMVLNEDG
-3411 TLNKELVR
+3411 TLNKELIR

-3447 STDVLN
+3447 ASDILN
-3453 GILVWQS
+3453 GVLVWQS
-3460 LGLGQTRTTIMSVQP
+3460 LGLGQTRTTIMAVQP

-3492 KKSLKIGTSLAPRAK
+3492 KKSLKIGTSMVPRAK
-3507 DVAGALMDDLLQK
+3507 DVAGALMEDLMQK
-3520 YYTAAE
+3520 FYAAAE
-3526 KEMKAANIKGTRE
+3526 KEMEAANIKGTRE
-3539 DIKEPEYSLNTEHL
+3539 DIKEPQYSLNTEQL

-3558 KGKAETSDELLQ
+3558 KGKAETSDEILQ
-3570 QIAVLSAYIKAMEV
+3570 QIAVLGAYIKAMEV
-3584 NDANTKLLSLLKINK
+3584 NDANTKLLSLLKVNK
-3599 GVGSELVNLQTIS
+3599 GVGSELTNLETIAE
-3612 DNYEDL
+3612 NYEALQDSA
-3618 KNPVQIPYG
+3618 QIPYG
-3627 QSFIKAFTT
+3627 QSFVNALRT
-3636 HPNISVNKKMSDT
+3636 HPNIKVNKDMART

-3659 RETNGYKYFENRFSR
+3659 RETGGYKIFQNRFGK
-3674 LFGGRNF
+3674 LFGNRNF
-3681 REKQKGVKDFLAF
+3681 REKQKAVKDFLTF

-3702 TLREDYNDDTFRL
+3702 TLREDYGDDSFRL
-3715 AELNK
+3715 DELNK
-3720 LAYSGIEEGNTSIIS
+3720 LAYPGIEEGSVSIIA
-3735 DFNTLL
+3735 DFNALL
-3741 KKKEFANNDL
+3741 KTDSVLEVASNSKKEFAKNDL

-3801 KQFALDIFDYL
+3801 KQFAQDIFDYL

-3844 TKLFGTVS
+3844 TKLFGTVGP
-3852 SKGLSVQDKA
+3852 KELSVEDKT
-3862 FNTKLQSITGYRF
+3862 FNAKLQTATGYTF
-3875 LELVNIYTELYAR
+3875 SELVNMYTELYAR
-3888 SSKKAKN
+3888 STKNAKN
-3895 LINVNG
+3895 LINVHG
-3901 KDFKESFNV
+3901 KDFKESFTVTLNKDV
-3910 ALKGDSLSVDL
+3910 LSVDL
-3921 IDVEKSNRQSFM
+3921 IDVEKANQQSFM
-3933 DLIKEDK
+3933 EGIVEDK
-3940 TVVGLEFPAFLGMT
+3940 TVVGLKFPAFLGVV
-3954 GLNQMMENYHDVYK
+3954 GKNQMMEDYHDVYK

-3994 LSPEEAVKLS
+3994 LSPEEATKLS
-4004 QYLASQKGS
+4004 QYLASKKGS
-4013 SNGAYSDNVEYTQE
+4013 FNGAYSDNVEYTQG

-4033 TQFQRVKPE
+4033 AQFQRAKPE

-4056 IDDEDLP
+4056 LDDENLP
-4063 STIPPS
+4063 GTIPAS

-4075 TVGEEEYEVPLRYW
+4075 TIGEEEYEVPLRYW

-4098 QQGKTPDVNDLP
+4098 QQGKTPDVDDNNLPDINDP
-4110 NIKEPDCE
+4110 NCD